1 MAVRRAV
8 LEALAADKTQCGM
21 AEGDSRSCPDDDRN
35 HNKQTINMTI
45 SRDVKRLTAVAAR
58 AALAAVLSLTVLLP
72 VRGAGEETRVN
83 AEPIYPVRERM
94 EVTSLDGTWRFKL
107 VEGLEVPAEWL
118 APGFDDGS
126 WAGIGVPGTWET
138 QGFKTPE
145 YGTRLG
151 EWTGV
156 YRRSFAY
163 RPEWAG
169 RRVVLRLDGVAQG
182 CRIYVNGHEAGEW
195 GSSFTMCQ
203 TDITRWLREGENKLC
218 IVVNT
223 RSRAWKFDTFDA
235 WTFCG
240 ITRSVELFSV
250 SPRGFL
256 RDVRFVSTVGQD
268 NSADKCFAFRSLPY
282 VKGAYKTLE

>member
-1 MAVRRAV
+1 MAVRMAV
-8 LEALAADKTQCGM
+8 LEALAADKTQCWM
-21 AEGDSRSCPDDDRN
+21 AEVDSRSCPDDDRN

-45 SRDVKRLTAVAAR
+45 SREVKRLTAVAAR
-58 AALAAVLSLTVLLP
+58 AALAAVLALTALLP

-107 VEGLEVPAEWL
+107 VEGLEVPSEWL
-118 APGFDDGS
+118 APGFDDGD